1 MTSSATEHNTVLLV
15 SNGMPSICFLA
26 IFYSP
31 TLLQNV
37 HIFFCVNYVPIK
49 MKFLKR
55 LQDFSVCL

>member
-15 SNGMPSICFLA
+15 SNGMPSICFPM

-37 HIFFCVNYVPIK
+37 NIFFCVIYVPIEV
-49 MKFLKR
+49 KFFKR
-55 LQDFSVCL
+55 LQDFSI